1 MEPAEAIGALNHLQR
16 RFLHAGRML
25 VTGGCVAIIHAA
37 IGNQAANAN
46 DALVGLFMFLT
57 GVSLIML
64 SPVVNQFPRA
74 AQVGAAVADAVL
86 LYFFEPAGRPELA

>member
-1 MEPAEAIGALNHLQR
+1 MDVDNLQR

-25 VTGGCVAIIHAA
+25 VTDGCVVIIHAA
-37 IGNQAANAN
+37 NAK
-46 DALVGLFMFLT
+46 DALVGLFMSLT

-74 AQVGAAVADAVL
+74 AQVVAAVADAVL
-86 LYFFEPAGRPELA
+86 L